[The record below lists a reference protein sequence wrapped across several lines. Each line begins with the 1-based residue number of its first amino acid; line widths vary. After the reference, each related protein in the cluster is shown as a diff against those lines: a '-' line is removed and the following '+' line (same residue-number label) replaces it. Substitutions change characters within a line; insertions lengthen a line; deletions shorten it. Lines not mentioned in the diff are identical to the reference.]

1 MRIAMKAMSAL
12 FRMLKLS
19 LIARSKTNSSII
31 PTLYKFD
38 KKSTKIVVY
47 VLAVALHNA
56 VVAVISLQPDLAALL
71 TLQHHALTHHALQ
84 SQFIAAI
91 AHILS
96 ALLAKCSESCSAN
109 STDMLHGNVEY
120 SVQSETGL
128 ADFEYF

>member
-19 LIARSKTNSSII
+19 LIPRSKTNSSII

-71 TLQHHALTHHALQ
+71 TLQHHALTHHVVQPHVVVRYMHVHVRVALSGRYIQ
-84 SQFIAAI
+84 RAYLI
-91 AHILS
+91 
-96 ALLAKCSESCSAN
+96 
-109 STDMLHGNVEY
+109 T
-120 SVQSETGL
+120 
-128 ADFEYF
+128 